1 MENFIAS
8 RISNFLVYIFPQ
20 SKVMATIFQ
29 FPCTNIWNDFNEW
42 HVNSS
47 QFFMGITFLTIS
59 ISEKRY
65 EGYSYCM
72 VESESSILLIH
83 VLSHKR
89 VKYCLKTHYYYYHT
103 TSFIHEKFDHPV
115 LLVIQSLV
123 RGLVQGVSSV
133 LFWIHC
139 AVKQNIW
146 DTLYKTSYEALND

>member
-1 MENFIAS
+1 MSTQLICTRILFFTILHLLENFIAS

-29 FPCTNIWNDFNEW
+29 FFNFHATNSWTDFNEW

-47 QFFMGITFLTIS
+47 QFFTGITFLTIS

-83 VLSHKR
+83 VLSHNR
-89 VKYCLKTHYYYYHT
+89 VKYCLKTNHYYHHT
-103 TSFIHEKFDHPV
+103 NSFIHEKFVRPV
-115 LLVIQSLV
+115 LLVIHSLV
-123 RGLVQGVSSV
+123 RSLV
-133 LFWIHC
+133 
-139 AVKQNIW
+139 
-146 DTLYKTSYEALND
+146 